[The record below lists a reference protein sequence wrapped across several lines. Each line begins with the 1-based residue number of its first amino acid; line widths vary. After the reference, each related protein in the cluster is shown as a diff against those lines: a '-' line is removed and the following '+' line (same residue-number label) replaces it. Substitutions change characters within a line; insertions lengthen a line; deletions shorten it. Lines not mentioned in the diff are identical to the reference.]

1 MSIQAAWNSALKS
14 AAVGIGSLTQLPQF
28 KGKVKKPEGNQGSN
42 SNPSDADVYHALAEQ
57 RGTMLQQEINK
68 RREREMADMRARESA
83 QDADAQPLNT
93 LRGATERIRQISE
106 AAPATLSREDREE
119 RIRSAIAEA
128 FGVRREQNN
137 G

>member
-28 KGKVKKPEGNQGSN
+28 KEKMKKPESQQESN
-42 SNPSDADVYHALAEQ
+42 VNPSDADVYHALAEQ

-68 RREREMADMRARESA
+68 RREREMADMRAREAA